1 MESSYQARKLIQY
14 LLLVFTLLILAWG
27 VWAQVSSHIVRKL
40 ISHEDTRIS
49 VAVFTEPA
57 MQFSYNPATRKAVT
71 VVADSK
77 CSTQHKETCFGGNF
91 DLFFIPK
98 HSAQQPFW
106 DGFKYTLDTWRF
118 NPLLMA
124 NVFGM
129 YVDAWHDNRTNIRPA
144 EFLLLVQN
152 LAALDITDFAI
163 KYPAATPRK
172 KKNKTAAAPDIPAEK
187 ILAQT
192 TQTDDKPL
200 VLEIL
205 NATGEKGLALKLTQ
219 YLREQNMNGKLR
231 VDVIDYGNYPTVEK
245 KSSIIDYSGRLAAV
259 TQVSRALGIVSEI
272 KAETSPTAICDTRII
287 LGKDFQM
294 PL

>member
-1 MESSYQARKLIQY
+1 MESSYQARKLIRY
-14 LLLVFTLLILAWG
+14 LLLGLTLLMLAWG
-27 VWAQVSSHIVRKL
+27 VWAQVSSHVVRKL
-40 ISHEDTRIS
+40 ISHEDSRIS
-49 VAVFTEPA
+49 VAVLTDPA

-77 CSTQHKETCFGGNF
+77 CSPQHKEKCFGGNF
-91 DLFFIPK
+91 DLFFIPENP
-98 HSAQQPFW
+98 AQQPFW
-106 DGFKYTLDTWRF
+106 DSFKYVLDTWRF
-118 NPLLMA
+118 NPLLM
-124 NVFGM
+124 VKVLRV
-129 YVDAWHDNRTNIRPA
+129 YIDAWHDKRTNIRPA

-163 KYPAATPRK
+163 KYPPAATMRK
-172 KKNKTAAAPDIPAEK
+172 KKTKTTALDIPAEK
-187 ILAQT
+187 ILART

-205 NATGEKGLALKLTQ
+205 NATGQKGLALKLTQ

-287 LGKDFQM
+287 LGQDFQM